1 MLETLRTNTVAS
13 MLLIFPCVRLDYVS
27 FASKTCLD
35 YVWSVNVFMFTLWA
49 ILPPKFPFLLWL
61 VVSLLHNWTRSP
73 SRSCRLCLRIRVN
86 LGPRISFWSL
96 IFGSNFDPCFGFH
109 FWAPFSALQFSS
121 LAQNGPKNRTQKW
134 YKRLSKWELILNRTV
149 KQSTKRGNLR
159 RFVLA
164 KKTRIFL
171 NAAAWTHSGSAVIA
185 AIAKLFSSL
194 SSFPCFPGVT
204 MLVVSVMWRQL
215 LGFQVSTTQCQGS
228 FYFISNCFFTCKDRA
243 LAGKRTPKMGVGAI
257 VIAKVNEA

>member
-1 MLETLRTNTVAS
+1 MY
-13 MLLIFPCVRLDYVS
+13 LLQVKHVLTMCG
-27 FASKTCLD
+27 
-35 YVWSVNVFMFTLWA
+35 LWMYSCS
-49 ILPPKFPFLLWL
+49 LFEQFCPPKFPFLLWL

-164 KKTRIFL
+164 KKNQDFFECSSVNPFRQCS
-171 NAAAWTHSGSAVIA
+171 HS
-185 AIAKLFSSL
+185 
-194 SSFPCFPGVT
+194 CD
-204 MLVVSVMWRQL
+204 RQT
-215 LGFQVSTTQCQGS
+215 FFFFIV
-228 FYFISNCFFTCKDRA
+228 FISMFSWGHYVSCVCHVKATVRLPGLNNAMSR
-243 LAGKRTPKMGVGAI
+243 
-257 VIAKVNEA
+257 